1 MLNNILGTIIA
12 KAQQEEGH
20 ALPAL
25 GNLVAAA
32 GAIALAIGACD
43 NRDWLTIVGG
53 IVLAVGIVAG
63 GVLEHMGVDYDI
75 FGRLEKLEKS

>member
-1 MLNNILGTIIA
+1 MLNNIMRTVIA
-12 KAQQEEGH
+12 HAQQEDGH
-20 ALPAL
+20 ALPGV
-25 GNLVAAA
+25 GNLIGAA
-32 GAIALAIGACD
+32 GAIALAIGAAGD
-43 NRDWLTIVGG
+43 TDWLTIVGG

>member
-1 MLNNILGTIIA
+1 MLNNILVTIIA
-12 KAQQEEGH
+12 RAQREDGH
-20 ALPAL
+20 ALPAVGSL
-25 GNLVAAA
+25 IGAA

-43 NRDWLTIVGG
+43 NRDWLTILGG

-63 GVLEHMGVDYDI
+63 GVLEHMGVDYGI